1 MVLLVYS
8 LASLAG
14 SDPDKFESKLFS
26 NTLVA
31 YINAFIIVFM
41 YWSLFSVVLNS
52 IPNLDGTLF
61 LLFLVLLIRMMK
73 KVNEHQIQM
82 HSADII
88 SYDSETKT
96 FLSLYNTNVHARVVG
111 FVIQVFPNENIPRYL
126 A

>member
-82 HSADII
+82 HS
-88 SYDSETKT
+88 YDSETKT

>member
-1 MVLLVYS
+1 MNKIFLDKARLKTPTDSVLLVGIVLLVYS

-31 YINAFIIVFM
+31 YINAFTIVFM

-52 IPNLDGTLF
+52 IPNLDDTLF

-73 KVNEHQIQM
+73 KLYEHQIQM

-96 FLSLYNTNVHARVVG
+96 F
-111 FVIQVFPNENIPRYL
+111 
-126 A
+126 